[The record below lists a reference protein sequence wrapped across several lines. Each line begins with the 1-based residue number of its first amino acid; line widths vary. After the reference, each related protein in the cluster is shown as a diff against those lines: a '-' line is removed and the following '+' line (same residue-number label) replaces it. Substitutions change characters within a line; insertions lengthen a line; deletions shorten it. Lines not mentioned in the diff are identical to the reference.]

1 MAQYCIDARRP
12 ALSLSP
18 INTFMNLTHL
28 KLVLSDLASL
38 RTGTDFVIVL
48 GFVTLFAGNVLIPVI
63 NALAN

>member
-48 GFVTLFAGNVLIPVI
+48 GFATLFVGNVLIPVI
-63 NALAN
+63 DALTN

>member
-1 MAQYCIDARRP
+1 MEQYCVDARRP
-12 ALSLSP
+12 ALSITP

-48 GFVTLFAGNVLIPVI
+48 GFATLFVGIVLIPVI
-63 NALAN
+63 DALTN

>member
-1 MAQYCIDARRP
+1 MAQYCIDGSDIRN
-12 ALSLSP
+12 SITS

-48 GFVTLFAGNVLIPVI
+48 GLATLFVGNVLIPMI
-63 NALAN
+63 DALTN

>member
-18 INTFMNLTHL
+18 INTFMSITHL
-28 KLVLSDLASL
+28 KLVLSDLVSL

-48 GFVTLFAGNVLIPVI
+48 GFATLFVGNVLIPVI
-63 NALAN
+63 DALAN

>member
-1 MAQYCIDARRP
+1 MTQYCVDASETRNSI
-12 ALSLSP
+12 AP

-48 GFVTLFAGNVLIPVI
+48 GLATLFVGNVLIPVI
-63 NALAN
+63 DALAK